1 MRDLG
6 DALARGERPD
16 SLTDGENAM
25 LDYAIKLTRDPGGMT
40 SADTDALRAAGFRDT
55 AILDICQVTSYYNYV
70 NRLADGLG
78 VELEDYWEGMD
89 HTLTREEFVALRP
102 AGGVAPSRGAAA
114 AHGGPA
120 EHEEPATPGGPA
132 TQEDSATHGDSA
144 G

>member
-1 MRDLG
+1 
-6 DALARGERPD
+6 
-16 SLTDGENAM
+16 M

-40 SADTDALRAAGFRDT
+40 SADTDALRAAGFGDA

-102 AGGVAPSRGAAA
+102 ARGGTAPRGAGP

-120 EHEEPATPGGPA
+120 A
-132 TQEDSATHGDSA
+132 
-144 G
+144 